1 MNDRV
6 IQMKFTARIKVI
18 LTQIKFV
25 TEGQANGLIYNISIR
40 IVFAQNA
47 LYVKI
52 IAETSKGLTQLL
64 CLELETTFHR
74 T

>member
-25 TEGQANGLIYNISIR
+25 TEGQANGLIYNISI
-40 IVFAQNA
+40 VFAQNA